1 MSVNPKLWKKY
12 YGPLYICWNMWLLI
26 LLRFGD
32 ETLTRFGSQWE
43 MSSAEVLFIQ
53 SHGDPPQTLP
63 LCLADQTSPGAGLG
77 GLPVGSWIGLL
88 FCRVP
93 SGVSHMLYVWSC
105 AAGRKVRMY
114 LTSPWGTE
122 GRGVSRPSNASRL
135 IQACL
140 EAKLCWFKR
149 FIQILQKIV
158 HASK

>member
-1 MSVNPKLWKKY
+1 MPRVFTWFHNMKGKKINCS
-12 YGPLYICWNMWLLI
+12 PSSIHFLFKCVLSLLI

-53 SHGDPPQTLP
+53 SHWDTPQTLP

-88 FCRVP
+88 SCRVP

-105 AAGRKVRMY
+105 AAGWKVHMY
-114 LTSPWGTE
+114 LASPWGTE
-122 GRGVSRPSNASRL
+122 GRGVRVQQTIQCCTTRSGLFGSRAVL
-135 IQACL
+135 I
-140 EAKLCWFKR
+140 
-149 FIQILQKIV
+149 
-158 HASK
+158 